1 MTKHERAVYRYEK
14 FLDFYLLEESRGTPI
29 YQLEKTDVNLY
40 FELKKLRQK
49 REREQKEEETTSDRE
64 PVPNTTIDA
73 VFNF

>member
-14 FLDFYLLEESRGTPI
+14 FLDFYLLEESKGTPI

-40 FELKKLRQK
+40 FELREHRKKRQ
-49 REREQKEEETTSDRE
+49 REKNEIATTPEGE